1 MSDLSQSARDYL
13 ALRHSLGHKLV
24 MAACLL
30 PRYVEYL
37 YAAGTPAVTV
47 EASLAWST
55 QANPDTNMPSCR
67 MMVARGFARYMAG
80 IDPATEIPRLPCK

>member
-30 PRYVEYL
+30 PVMWN
-37 YAAGTPAVTV
+37 T
-47 EASLAWST
+47 ST
-55 QANPDTNMPSCR
+55 RPGR
-67 MMVARGFARYMAG
+67 RR
-80 IDPATEIPRLPCK
+80 